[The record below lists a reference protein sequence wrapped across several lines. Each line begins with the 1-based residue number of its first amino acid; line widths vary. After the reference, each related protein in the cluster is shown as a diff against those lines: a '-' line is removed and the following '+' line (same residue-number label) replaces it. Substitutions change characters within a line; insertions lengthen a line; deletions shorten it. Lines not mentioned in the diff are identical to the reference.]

1 MAFQGTKYWLPVRGI
16 TTIGAMRVTIRLK
29 LVSVLVGVLFAGTIA
44 SVAVL
49 SMISRSVDQL
59 NLVIAREDV
68 VAVKAVEVRLAI
80 LEMSDA
86 MRGFLLDPTN
96 QAELARKATA
106 DTAFALRIAELRQLQ
121 PSADVLKRLD
131 QLTVFD
137 EKKLSPLEEDI
148 LTLAQAKKV
157 EQARERFDTEYVPAR
172 GIQTAVMDDLELTS
186 RRDKESAI
194 AETVRN
200 QSRARLMSK
209 ILIVVVLLSGAL
221 ISMHLAGRIA
231 APILAATEHLKRM
244 STGDLSGRMTT
255 KSSDELGEMA
265 RHFNAFADDIERVIR
280 SVRTGATALT
290 GASAQMASTAATLS
304 AGTSDQAAS
313 VEETTASLAQMSE
326 SIRQNADNS
335 HATEKAALAGAKDAE
350 QGGHAARETTAAMT
364 TIAEKISIIEDIAYQ
379 TNLLALNA
387 AIEAARAGEHGKAFA
402 VVATEVRKLA
412 ERSQAAANEISALA
426 VSSVTVAQRSGTL
439 LEELVPAIRK
449 TAGLVQE
456 VAATSREQTAGV
468 EQINRAMGQVD
479 QVTQQTA
486 AAAEELAST
495 AEEVAAQA
503 KSLEQ
508 LVSFF
513 KIEASSLTQEFRIPE
528 MGLAG
533 DADYGPPAAED
544 SPAWAPKG
552 IGISRTAAHDMD
564 SEEVLVQSSGP
575 AVHWTH
581 VR

>member
-1 MAFQGTKYWLPVRGI
+1 
-16 TTIGAMRVTIRLK
+16 MRVTIRLK
-29 LVSVLVGVLFAGTIA
+29 LVGVLVGVLFAGTIA

-68 VAVKAVEVRLAI
+68 VAVKAVEIRFAM

-96 QAELARKATA
+96 QAELARKAAA
-106 DTAFALRIAELRQLQ
+106 DSALASRVQELTQLA
-121 PSADVLKRLD
+121 PSADVLKRLE
-131 QLTVFD
+131 QLATFD
-137 EKKLSPLEEDI
+137 SQKLNPLEEDI
-148 LTLAQAKKV
+148 LTLAQANKV
-157 EQARERFDTEYVPAR
+157 ARARERFDGEYLAAR
-172 GIQTAVMDDLELTS
+172 AIQAAIMDDLEQTS

-194 AETVRN
+194 GEAALN
-200 QSRARLMSK
+200 QSRARLISK
-209 ILIVVVLLSGAL
+209 ILIVVVLLFGVV
-221 ISMHLAGRIA
+221 ISTLLAGRIA

-244 STGDLSGRMTT
+244 STGELSGRMTT
-255 KSSDELGEMA
+255 KSHDELGEMA
-265 RHFNAFADDIERVIR
+265 HHFNAFADDIERVIR

-290 GASAQMASTAATLS
+290 GASAQMAATAATLS

-335 HATEKAALAGAKDAE
+335 HATEKAALEGARDAD
-350 QGGHAARETTAAMT
+350 QGGRAARETTAAMT
-364 TIAEKISIIEDIAYQ
+364 TIAQKISIIEDIAYQ

-412 ERSQAAANEISALA
+412 ERSQTAANEISALA
-426 VSSVTVAQRSGTL
+426 ATSVTVAQRSGEL
-439 LEELVPAIRK
+439 LEALVPAIRN

-503 KSLEQ
+503 ESLEQ

-513 KIEASSLTQEFRIPE
+513 KIETSTDVVGYESPTPE
-528 MGLAG
+528 IRLDDNTDSDSTAV
-533 DADYGPPAAED
+533 AAES
-544 SPAWAPKG
+544 SPAWAA
-552 IGISRTAAHDMD
+552 SASMVARA
-564 SEEVLVQSSGP
+564 SS
-575 AVHWTH
+575 W
-581 VR
+581 

>member
-1 MAFQGTKYWLPVRGI
+1 
-16 TTIGAMRVTIRLK
+16 MRVTIRLK
-29 LVSVLVGVLFAGTIA
+29 LVGVLVGVLFAGTIA

-68 VAVKAVEVRLAI
+68 VAVKAVEIRFAM

-86 MRGFLLDPTN
+86 IRGFLLDPTN
-96 QAELARKATA
+96 QAELARKASA
-106 DTAFALRIAELRQLQ
+106 DTALASRVQELTELA
-121 PSADVLKRLD
+121 PSADVLKRLE
-131 QLTVFD
+131 QLSTFD
-137 EKKLSPLEEDI
+137 SRKLNPLEDDI
-148 LTLAQAKKV
+148 LALAQANKV
-157 EQARERFDTEYVPAR
+157 AEARARFDGEYLAAR
-172 GIQTAVMDDLELTS
+172 AIQTAIMDDLEQTS
-186 RRDKESAI
+186 RRDKENAI
-194 AETVRN
+194 AETVLN

-209 ILIVVVLLSGAL
+209 ILIVAVLLAGVL

-231 APILAATEHLKRM
+231 APVLAATEHLKRM
-244 STGDLSGRMTT
+244 STGELSGRMTAT
-255 KSSDELGEMA
+255 SNDELGEMA

-280 SVRTGATALT
+280 SVRVGATALT
-290 GASAQMASTAATLS
+290 GASAQMAATAATLS

-335 HATEKAALAGAKDAE
+335 HSTERAALDGARDAE
-350 QGGHAARETTAAMT
+350 QGGRAARETTAAMT
-364 TIAEKISIIEDIAYQ
+364 TIAQKISIIEDIAYQ

-412 ERSQAAANEISALA
+412 ERSQTAANEISALA
-426 VSSVTVAQRSGTL
+426 VNSVTVAQRSGTL
-439 LEELVPAIRK
+439 LDELVPTIRR

-503 KSLEQ
+503 ESLEQ

-513 KIEASSLTQEFRIPE
+513 KIETSHDLVPE
-528 MGLAG
+528 VRAPGLRLVGDTDSG
-533 DADYGPPAAED
+533 DADSDALLVD
-544 SPAWAPKG
+544 SSPAWA
-552 IGISRTAAHDMD
+552 SRAA
-564 SEEVLVQSSGP
+564 SVVSG
-575 AVHWTH
+575 
-581 VR
+581 

>member
-1 MAFQGTKYWLPVRGI
+1 MPLQGTKYWLRVRPV
-16 TTIGAMRVTIRLK
+16 TTIGDMRITIRLK
-29 LVSVLVGVLFAGTIA
+29 LVSVLVGVLLVGTIA
-44 SVAVL
+44 SVGVL

-59 NLVIAREDV
+59 NVVIAREDV
-68 VAVKAVEVRLAI
+68 VAVKAVEVRLGM
-80 LEMSDA
+80 LEISDA

-96 QAELARKATA
+96 RAELARKESA
-106 DTAFALRIAELRQLQ
+106 DSAVSARIQALTRLA
-121 PSADVLKRLD
+121 PSADVMKRLG
-131 QLTVFD
+131 QLTAYD
-137 EKKLSPLEEDI
+137 EKTLDPLEDAI
-148 LTLAQAKKV
+148 LSLAQSKKV
-157 EQARERFDTEYVPAR
+157 AEARAQFDNEYLAAR
-172 GIQTAVMDDLELTS
+172 AIQTAIMDEIEKAS
-186 RRDKESAI
+186 QHDKETAI
-194 AETVRN
+194 AQTALN
-200 QSRARLMSK
+200 QSRARFMSK
-209 ILIVVVLLSGAL
+209 ILIVVVLLAGAL
-221 ISMHLAGRIA
+221 ISMGLAGRIA
-231 APILAATEHLKRM
+231 APILAATEHLKSM
-244 STGDLSGRMTT
+244 STGELSGRMTT
-255 KSSDELGEMA
+255 TSRDELGEMA
-265 RHFNAFADDIERVIR
+265 RHFNTFADDIERVIR

-290 GASAQMASTAATLS
+290 GASSQMAATAATLS

-335 HATEKAALAGAKDAE
+335 HSTEQAALDGARDAE
-350 QGGHAARETTAAMT
+350 QGGRAARETTAAMT
-364 TIAEKISIIEDIAYQ
+364 TIAQKITIIEDIAYQ

-412 ERSQAAANEISALA
+412 ERSQTAANEISALA

-439 LEELVPAIRK
+439 LEDLVPAIRK

-503 KSLEQ
+503 RSLEQ

-513 KIEASSLTQEFRIPE
+513 KIESSGFTQEFRTPD
-528 MGLAG
+528 LHLVG
-533 DADYGPPAAED
+533 DDDDSVVPAVESSPVWGGRVSVGSPAAR
-544 SPAWAPKG
+544 A
-552 IGISRTAAHDMD
+552 II
-564 SEEVLVQSSGP
+564 
-575 AVHWTH
+575 
-581 VR
+581 